1 MTYLLQFFHLFSAN
15 RKAEVAGRRIAKL
28 LNQNMTAEEL
38 RDNYEKQAKDLLE
51 WMAKKQPEMDDK
63 NLPNDLDGLRNEM
76 KKFNEYQN
84 GEKPPRAA
92 EKLGIEGLYSNLQV
106 KLKNSARPEYKA
118 PEGLSPEEI
127 DAKWNNLM
135 KSEAEKEKLLQ
146 EELARLEKL
155 NDLLRRFREKLAKLN
170 EFYEDKNKYL
180 EKRPEITSLDSAISE
195 VKLIEGHKQNF
206 ENSKSRVA
214 DLKKLGDEIIALKYN
229 EPEKIKADTGKIDH
243 NWADLADKGDKKEA
257 WARAEKEK
265 QEQIE
270 KLRLAL
276 ADKTTELMRW
286 YKDNIESLDDASFP
300 DGLEEVLGF
309 KDNVDKR
316 ETDLKGTAETK
327 NAEVADLWKQLAD
340 LGVTDNKYTDY
351 NMEDVNK
358 AHGNLGNAIE
368 KYKEAY
374 AAEVKRQEEMEAKR
388 KEFAAAA
395 EDFVNF
401 IAQQKTAVDA
411 VTGEPEP
418 ASEGIRGVH
427 QDSAPQKEKLQNLQ
441 RINKEATDMGIRHN
455 KHTPHTLHSLEG
467 ASADFDQYVSD
478 YIAALEEE
486 RKLKHDYEERATRLT
501 TWVKEQ
507 DGFLVDVAFDNTLPG
522 VRAKSAEFRSWRTAQ
537 KPSHTAER
545 SSVNKLYD
553 TIVALLKNSPHNRPE
568 WTPPAGLEPAAIAT
582 QWSSM
587 EEKEKAKNE
596 AIQTEMSR
604 QQKLERL
611 SQNFRLSKTEQEEW
625 TARTEEYLNETVS
638 ADTLSKAQIALNMLE
653 VTIKGR
659 EANQGNVEE
668 MRKTHD
674 ELAADNYSKISEIAA
689 DMAKIDESVAR
700 IVGLEGQKRAAIEK
714 LISEMQLRNQLGQE
728 FAKLMKEYSQWVDE
742 RSDEIVASR
751 FGDSLEE
758 VLAYA
763 EEKKTKDSELQ
774 TSDSEKRA
782 AIDAVL
788 AKWAELGMTKTPYT
802 SMVAEDVPRI
812 AALLSEAIAKRTA
825 DYEKE
830 VERQKAMEEKR
841 KQFAAAAEDLLKL
854 LAEEKKAVDAISNAD
869 PAALSQQIRDAH
881 KDGASLAAALKKC
894 EEIHVECVHLEI
906 TENKHTKQNIKS
918 LNFKIAEYSKY
929 IATYLTELK
938 EEQREKEQYAA
949 AATTLTQWLGE
960 QVASLAVVETDN
972 TLNGA
977 RKLVASLKKWRDTE
991 KAHQAAE
998 QARLASDFHSIEKEL
1013 ETSSHHRPKYVVE
1026 KLMPHDIETLF
1037 AALTAAE
1044 KTREAALHKELK
1056 RQEKLSQEAR
1066 DFNEKIENLDKWC
1079 KEKKEYLVREEAV
1092 GSLVAAKIQLDLL
1105 ATFDN
1110 EHKTAKK
1117 EIDEVAQLKDSIVGD
1132 NYIEKDKILAAFQD
1146 VEAQFKELEALA
1158 ADKKKKLSDQEAK
1171 EGSNEDLRLSFAKL
1185 AAAFDKHCRAQIAKI
1200 SRHAF
1205 GNNLEEVSA
1214 YQATKAANDKEVTAE
1229 VDAQKKAID
1238 AVDAKLKEA
1247 GATDNVHTLLTV
1259 ADIEADAKKVAD
1271 ALAARTADYE
1281 KELERQK
1288 VMEAKRKEFAEAAQN
1303 LVKEVDKTQAALE
1316 AVKDGEPEERSKKV
1330 AELYEK
1336 APIADLLKACD
1347 ALDAQQRE
1355 LGISDN
1361 KHAPVTCAG
1370 AHTKADK
1377 LNKFAKNLLATLEQ
1391 ERIVKQR
1398 KAERQ
1403 AETEKKEKIEALR
1416 SEFHVKSAQL
1426 DAWIDS
1432 ASEELSSAPQIDLPA
1447 DVTAAKE
1454 KLAEIR
1460 KQREQHTPEFTA
1472 VIKLAEEL
1480 EKLQIPDVS
1489 SEKCAASWSG
1499 IYKQLEERAK
1509 HLSEEEP
1516 KQLARDK
1523 LRHAFADKAKELR
1536 TLIEQERAKLES
1548 LSGELDAQLKQ
1559 TEEQNARLSQSLPKE
1574 IKELTDLN
1582 NQLVAAEVR
1591 SNPYTDLTIRAA
1603 TSLAEQ
1609 FKELVEER
1617 AKLLQ
1622 GQINEKKGST
1632 VSNEEISEFREIFQ
1646 QFAKGGTGLKWF
1658 EFKAVLSALGE
1669 DVDDEQAKKTLD
1681 SYDKDG
1687 NGFLEFNEFMDY
1699 MMKRRS
1705 DNDTEDEILEAFREI
1720 AGGRDFI
1727 TEAELAPLV
1736 TPQQLAYIKKTMP
1749 PKEGVANAFDFAAF
1763 TKKSFH

>member
-1 MTYLLQFFHLFSAN
+1 MIILRFEIQDISVEDMNAKEGLLLWCQKKTAGYRDVNVRDFTRSWQDGLAFNALIHKHRPDLLSFDDLKKAEAEKNLELAFSIAEKELDIPRFLDVEDMPVADERAIMTYLLQFFHLFSAN

-388 KEFAAAA
+388 KEFA
-395 EDFVNF
+395 
-401 IAQQKTAVDA
+401 
-411 VTGEPEP
+411 
-418 ASEGIRGVH
+418 
-427 QDSAPQKEKLQNLQ
+427 
-441 RINKEATDMGIRHN
+441 
-455 KHTPHTLHSLEG
+455 
-467 ASADFDQYVSD
+467 
-478 YIAALEEE
+478 
-486 RKLKHDYEERATRLT
+486 
-501 TWVKEQ
+501 
-507 DGFLVDVAFDNTLPG
+507 
-522 VRAKSAEFRSWRTAQ
+522 
-537 KPSHTAER
+537 
-545 SSVNKLYD
+545 
-553 TIVALLKNSPHNRPE
+553 
-568 WTPPAGLEPAAIAT
+568 
-582 QWSSM
+582 
-587 EEKEKAKNE
+587 
-596 AIQTEMSR
+596 
-604 QQKLERL
+604 
-611 SQNFRLSKTEQEEW
+611 
-625 TARTEEYLNETVS
+625 
-638 ADTLSKAQIALNMLE
+638 
-653 VTIKGR
+653 
-659 EANQGNVEE
+659 
-668 MRKTHD
+668 
-674 ELAADNYSKISEIAA
+674 
-689 DMAKIDESVAR
+689 
-700 IVGLEGQKRAAIEK
+700 
-714 LISEMQLRNQLGQE
+714 
-728 FAKLMKEYSQWVDE
+728 
-742 RSDEIVASR
+742 
-751 FGDSLEE
+751 
-758 VLAYA
+758 
-763 EEKKTKDSELQ
+763 
-774 TSDSEKRA
+774 
-782 AIDAVL
+782 
-788 AKWAELGMTKTPYT
+788 
-802 SMVAEDVPRI
+802 
-812 AALLSEAIAKRTA
+812 
-825 DYEKE
+825 
-830 VERQKAMEEKR
+830 
-841 KQFAAAAEDLLKL
+841 
-854 LAEEKKAVDAISNAD
+854 
-869 PAALSQQIRDAH
+869 
-881 KDGASLAAALKKC
+881 
-894 EEIHVECVHLEI
+894 
-906 TENKHTKQNIKS
+906 
-918 LNFKIAEYSKY
+918 
-929 IATYLTELK
+929 
-938 EEQREKEQYAA
+938 
-949 AATTLTQWLGE
+949 
-960 QVASLAVVETDN
+960 
-972 TLNGA
+972 
-977 RKLVASLKKWRDTE
+977 
-991 KAHQAAE
+991 
-998 QARLASDFHSIEKEL
+998 
-1013 ETSSHHRPKYVVE
+1013 
-1026 KLMPHDIETLF
+1026 
-1037 AALTAAE
+1037 
-1044 KTREAALHKELK
+1044 
-1056 RQEKLSQEAR
+1056 
-1066 DFNEKIENLDKWC
+1066 
-1079 KEKKEYLVREEAV
+1079 
-1092 GSLVAAKIQLDLL
+1092 
-1105 ATFDN
+1105 
-1110 EHKTAKK
+1110 
-1117 EIDEVAQLKDSIVGD
+1117 
-1132 NYIEKDKILAAFQD
+1132 
-1146 VEAQFKELEALA
+1146 
-1158 ADKKKKLSDQEAK
+1158 
-1171 EGSNEDLRLSFAKL
+1171 
-1185 AAAFDKHCRAQIAKI
+1185 
-1200 SRHAF
+1200 
-1205 GNNLEEVSA
+1205 
-1214 YQATKAANDKEVTAE
+1214 
-1229 VDAQKKAID
+1229 
-1238 AVDAKLKEA
+1238 
-1247 GATDNVHTLLTV
+1247 
-1259 ADIEADAKKVAD
+1259 
-1271 ALAARTADYE
+1271 
-1281 KELERQK
+1281 
-1288 VMEAKRKEFAEAAQN
+1288 EAAQN

-1361 KHAPVTCAG
+1361 KHAPVTCSG
-1370 AHTKADK
+1370 AHSKADK

-1736 TPQQLAYIKKTMP
+1736 TPQQLAYVKKTMP